1 MDYLLFF
8 SGSFVTCI
16 ALFKRDLLVNRQ
28 SFQII
33 LALSMASFIL
43 AIVLHFTEPG
53 RRSSSGALLTPLMSL
68 GLYRFGRSI
77 FVRRF
82 KHEPRDTYMDWSPG
96 MAADRVFN
104 IVYFVGS
111 FWLAMITAIGMEA
124 LAQRG
129 WETNSAVE

>member
-8 SGSFVTCI
+8 SGLFVTCI
-16 ALFKRDLLVNRQ
+16 ALFKRELLVNRQ

-33 LALSMASFIL
+33 LVFSLASFIL
-43 AIVLHFTEPG
+43 AIALHFTEPG
-53 RRSSSGALLTPLMSL
+53 RRSSSGALLTPLISL

-82 KHEPRDTYMDWSPG
+82 NHEPRDTYMDWSPG

-104 IVYFVGS
+104 IVYFVVS
-111 FWLAMITAIGMEA
+111 FWLAMLTAIGMEE
-124 LAQRG
+124 LGNRG
-129 WETNSAVE
+129 W